1 MSYKEF
7 DSVINNN
14 KTIEKTHLLS
24 IKIPIQ
30 CYCPEQGG
38 RKLKMA
44 EPVNGL
50 EYLAQLRQKY
60 GIKTPNYLDVS
71 SYLEAKAQKKGVPF
85 AGLFEL
91 TPLCNL
97 NCKMCYVHLT
107 PEQLNGH
114 SVLPVSTWK
123 DLMHQAWQEGMFR
136 ATLTGG
142 ECLAYPGFEELYLY
156 LHSLGCEVKVL
167 TNGVLL
173 DEKRIQFF
181 KEHRVADIQV
191 TLYGWNDDVYER
203 VTGIRAFETVSRN
216 ITKALEAGLPV
227 RVSTTPSIYLGED
240 LLETIRVGKK
250 LFNTMEFNGGII
262 TPREE
267 TGRSRQR
274 DDSDLD
280 LYIRAYRLLNELE
293 GHENRGISPELLP
306 APGGPSHACSESG
319 LECAAGRSMF
329 AIDWKGIMR
338 GCVRLDM
345 VLGYPLEEGFNAAWM
360 RINQWASGFPKV
372 PECDGCPYEDV
383 CDNCVGDML
392 LCAEPGKQP
401 IGVCERTRLLVQN
414 GVRRMPECE

>member
-7 DSVINNN
+7 DGVINNN

-262 TPREE
+262 TPWSLMAALLLHGKRLDDRDSGMIQTWTCISGH
-267 TGRSRQR
+267 TG
-274 DDSDLD
+274 
-280 LYIRAYRLLNELE
+280 
-293 GHENRGISPELLP
+293 
-306 APGGPSHACSESG
+306 CSMS
-319 LECAAGRSMF
+319 
-329 AIDWKGIMR
+329 WKGMKTGEFPRNYFLLREDLPMR
-338 GCVRLDM
+338 VRRVAWNVRLGGQCSQ
-345 VLGYPLEEGFNAAWM
+345 L
-360 RINQWASGFPKV
+360 I
-372 PECDGCPYEDV
+372 
-383 CDNCVGDML
+383 
-392 LCAEPGKQP
+392 GK
-401 IGVCERTRLLVQN
+401 ES
-414 GVRRMPECE
+414 